1 MDFSLTREQTM
12 VRDAAREFAQKGIAP
27 TVVDDE
33 KGHRYNNKI
42 VKEMARLGFFGF
54 IAPEQYGGTE
64 MGYLTASLATLEI
77 AKESPSYGVCFNLQM
92 NAIQSVLLAFG
103 TEEQRKRYIP
113 PLIAADAYGCFALT
127 EADTGSDVASM
138 LTTAREVDD
147 GFVLNGTKMWISGV
161 PLATVGIIFAMTDP
175 EKKHRGMSAFM
186 LDMQTPGIEQCA
198 ITEKLGLH
206 SSPTGEIVLV
216 DVKVPK
222 EALVGKPGD
231 GFKIA
236 MYMLDR
242 TRLSCAARAAGV
254 AEKCFEL
261 AKDYANQRKQFGQA
275 VIHFQMIQDQ
285 LARMWCEHEA
295 ARQLVFKA
303 AWIMDNLEKV
313 GGRATLHI
321 STAKYYGAEA
331 AVMAANEAMK
341 IFGSYGFGTEYP
353 IERFY
358 RDAKSFQIVEGTSNI
373 QKTIIA
379 RNFIEEK
386 KGVKHR

>member
-1 MDFSLTREQTM
+1 MDFGLTAEQAL

-27 TVVDDE
+27 TVGEDE
-33 KGHRYNNKI
+33 RGHCYNAGI
-42 VKEMARLGFFGF
+42 VKEMAKLGFFGF
-54 IAPEQYGGTE
+54 IAPERYGGTE
-64 MGYLTASLATLEI
+64 MGYLAACLATLEI
-77 AKESPSYGVCFNLQM
+77 AKESPSYGVTFNLQM

-103 TEEQRKRYIP
+103 TEEQRERYIR
-113 PLIAADAYGCFALT
+113 PLITADAYGCFALT
-127 EADTGSDVASM
+127 EADTGSDIASM
-138 LTTAREVDD
+138 RTTARDVDD
-147 GFVLNGTKMWISGV
+147 GFILNGSKMWISGV

-175 EKKHRGMSAFM
+175 EKRHRGMSAFM
-186 LDMQTPGIEQCA
+186 VDMQTPGIEQCA

-206 SSPTGEIVLV
+206 SSPTGEIILV

-222 EALVGKPGD
+222 NALVGKLGD

-236 MYMLDR
+236 MHMLDR
-242 TRLSCAARAAGV
+242 TRLSCAARSAGV

-261 AKDYANQRKQFGQA
+261 AKHYANERQQFGQP
-275 VIHFQMIQDQ
+275 IINFQMIQDQ

-295 ARQLVFKA
+295 AKLLVFKA
-303 AWIMDNLEKV
+303 AWIVDDLEKSR
-313 GGRATLHI
+313 GRPTIHI

-358 RDAKSFQIVEGTSNI
+358 RDAKSYQIVEGTSNI

-386 KGVKHR
+386 KG